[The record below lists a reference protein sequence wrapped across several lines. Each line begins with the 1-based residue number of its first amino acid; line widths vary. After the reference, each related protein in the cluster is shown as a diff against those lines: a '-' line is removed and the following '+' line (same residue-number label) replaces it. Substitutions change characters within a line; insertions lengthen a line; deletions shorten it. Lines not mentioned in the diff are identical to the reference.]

1 MKKFLLL
8 ALLPLF
14 LISCGDDD
22 KNSFT
27 GPVEST
33 ITKNELE
40 SAPSFTYKDFSNNVL
55 SIKFRNGK
63 LYTKEV
69 TSSGF
74 VCNENVMTYSLNG
87 EKIDIE
93 FTINSSDVHFEGTIK
108 KIIKEGETNKLK
120 LNLNQSTY
128 STAQWLSHTY
138 EWSTSTF

>member
-87 EKIDIE
+87 EMFGTYFVCHCIIYYCIYYIKFKHDITFQISHLE
-93 FTINSSDVHFEGTIK
+93 
-108 KIIKEGETNKLK
+108 
-120 LNLNQSTY
+120 LNVL
-128 STAQWLSHTY
+128 
-138 EWSTSTF
+138 